1 MVSFT
6 LLYSL
11 SALSTNIKEK
21 VNSKQGNADKNFT
34 K

>member
-11 SALSTNIKEK
+11 SAVSTNIKEK
-21 VNSKQGNADKNFT
+21 ITSKKGDAD
-34 K
+34 